1 MSAQPLAPGEEEKI
15 LSEWDRLQAEPQ
27 PTDDRSVGCVLI
39 IVAVALVILG
49 PRLVPWLKMH
59 VAAWAGTAGVLLALL
74 ILLYGL
80 YQNFFGNKTGAQ
92 AYRRSEAALL
102 LLSQRFETSSVEE
115 RRSAAV
121 AAIYYAYYSGG
132 PYMASSYDVAE
143 WKTKLG
149 AALEFVKRTEMVLVE
164 KRQAYNVFSESTTKK
179 EEPGG
184 AGTEE

>member
-1 MSAQPLAPGEEEKI
+1 MRAPPLPPGEEEKI

-49 PRLVPWLKMH
+49 PRLVPGLKMP
-59 VAAWAGTAGVLLALL
+59 VAAWAGTGGVLLALL

-149 AALEFVKRTEMVLVE
+149 AAIEIEDTVESVLVE
-164 KRQAYNVFSESTTKK
+164 KRQTYNVFTESAEK
-179 EEPGG
+179 EGQRGP
-184 AGTEE
+184 GTEE